1 MVGIDLIT
9 YLLVV
14 VLVLVVRLEKVTEE
28 VLLLFCSVPPDKC
41 DSVTHCYH
49 QFK

>member
-28 VLLLFCSVPPDKC
+28 VLCCFVLCPQT
-41 DSVTHCYH
+41 SVTV
-49 QFK
+49 